1 MGKNALVIGGSGQL
15 GVAATSRLVRAGWD
29 VTVAHRGETSEA
41 LSGETRTIRLD
52 HADTGALLAAARGRD
67 LVLDTAAFD
76 ADNATQLAGLA
87 GDVGSLV
94 VISTGMLYAHP
105 PDAWPLA
112 EDAPVIPGAG
122 MSYPAAKARLE
133 RALFRVQDLPVSILR
148 PGAIHGPHTT
158 ELREWFFIK
167 RVFDGRSSVLLA
179 DDGGHPLSTSA
190 AANVAQLVLL
200 CAQQPGRRVLNAADD
215 TAHSPADIGRAIFAL
230 MQHDAEV
237 RTFSGPPV
245 RGIGASPWDH
255 WQSGVLSMSAAR
267 EQLGYRPAATYLES
281 LADDIRWTT
290 DAVTAA
296 QERGETWRQVFPHT
310 AARRGERDWFR
321 YAEEDA
327 FTQRDRVGYTP

>member
-15 GVAATSRLVRAGWD
+15 GVAAANRLARAGWD
-29 VTVAHRGETSEA
+29 VTVAHRGQPPAGPTSA
-41 LSGETRTIRLD
+41 TTATRSIRLD
-52 HADTGALLAAARGRD
+52 HADTGALLAAARGQD

-94 VISTGMLYAHP
+94 VISTGMLYELA
-105 PDAWPLA
+105 PDAAPLA
-112 EDAPVIPGAG
+112 EDAPVIAGAG

-133 RALFRVQDLPVSILR
+133 RALFRVHDLPVSILR

-167 RVFDGRSSVLLA
+167 RVFDGRSTALLA
-179 DDGGHPLSTSA
+179 EDGGRPLSTSA
-190 AANVAQLVLL
+190 AANVAQLILL
-200 CAQQPGRRVLNAADD
+200 CAEQPGRRVLNAVDD
-215 TAHSPADIGRAIFAL
+215 GAHSPAEIGRAIFEL
-230 MQHDAEV
+230 MRHDAEV
-237 RTFSGPPV
+237 RTFAGPPV
-245 RGIGASPWDH
+245 NGVGATPWDH

-267 EQLGYRPAATYLES
+267 EQLGYRPAVSYLDS
-281 LADDIRWTT
+281 LTADIRWAT

-296 QERGETWRQVFPHT
+296 QERGETWRQVFTHT

-321 YAEEDA
+321 YAAEDA
-327 FTQRDRVGYTP
+327 CAA